1 MTIRHALIAALATT
15 ALVSPAAQAQT
26 PDMHAS
32 TAEAAAKA
40 RALTPATEGGGAPWS
55 KQDQRSPDAPAAQAP
70 QRSGSTPGANRG
82 DGGGENAELFLESR
96 PSPAGQPTRQ
106 TNPTTPGATD
116 DGSPVPVLPI
126 VAGVLGVLIAALT
139 AHYGVRRSS
148 RRSRIAA

>member
-1 MTIRHALIAALATT
+1 MTIRHTLIAALATA

-40 RALTPATEGGGAPWS
+40 PALAESGGGG
-55 KQDQRSPDAPAAQAP
+55 SPDAPAAQAP
-70 QRSGSTPGANRG
+70 QRSGSAPGANRV
-82 DGGGENAELFLESR
+82 DLESR
-96 PSPAGQPTRQ
+96 QSPAGQSTRQ
-106 TNPTTPGATD
+106 TNPTTPSATD
-116 DGSPVPVLPI
+116 DGSPIPAILI
-126 VAGVLGVLIAALT
+126 VASGLGVLIAALT

>member
-1 MTIRHALIAALATT
+1 MTIRHALIAALATA

-40 RALTPATEGGGAPWS
+40 RALPQSDGGGS
-55 KQDQRSPDAPAAQAP
+55 SDAPAAQAP
-70 QRSGSTPGANRG
+70 QRSGSTPGANRV
-82 DGGGENAELFLESR
+82 DLESGQ
-96 PSPAGQPTRQ
+96 SPAGQPTRQ
-106 TNPTTPGATD
+106 TDPTSPSATD

-126 VAGVLGVLIAALT
+126 VAGVLGMLLVALT

>member
-1 MTIRHALIAALATT
+1 MTIRHTLIAALATA

-40 RALTPATEGGGAPWS
+40 RALTPATGGGGAPWS
-55 KQDQRSPDAPAAQAP
+55 EQDQRSPDAPAAQAP
-70 QRSGSTPGANRG
+70 QRSGSTPGANRV
-82 DGGGENAELFLESR
+82 DLESR
-96 PSPAGQPTRQ
+96 QSPAGQPTRQ
-106 TNPTTPGATD
+106 TNPTTPSDTD

-126 VAGVLGVLIAALT
+126 VAAVLGVLIVALT

>member
-1 MTIRHALIAALATT
+1 MLRMPPNPPEHTMTIRHTLIAALATA

-26 PDMHAS
+26 PDRHAS

-40 RALTPATEGGGAPWS
+40 RALTESAGGG
-55 KQDQRSPDAPAAQAP
+55 SPDAQAP
-70 QRSGSTPGANRG
+70 QRSGSTPGAHRV
-82 DGGGENAELFLESR
+82 DLESR
-96 PSPAGQPTRQ
+96 QSPAGQPTRQ
-106 TNPTTPGATD
+106 TDPTTPSAAD

-126 VAGVLGVLIAALT
+126 VAGVLGALIAALT

>member
-1 MTIRHALIAALATT
+1 MTIRHALIAALATA

-40 RALTPATEGGGAPWS
+40 RALTESDGGG
-55 KQDQRSPDAPAAQAP
+55 SPDAPAVQAP
-70 QRSGSTPGANRG
+70 QRSGSTPGANRV
-82 DGGGENAELFLESR
+82 DLESR
-96 PSPAGQPTRQ
+96 QSPAGQPTRQ
-106 TNPTTPGATD
+106 TNPTTPSATD

-139 AHYGVRRSS
+139 AYYGVRRSG

>member
-1 MTIRHALIAALATT
+1 MTIRHALVAALATA

-40 RALTPATEGGGAPWS
+40 RALTPATEGGGGAPWS

-70 QRSGSTPGANRG
+70 QRSGSTPGANRV
-82 DGGGENAELFLESR
+82 DWESR
-96 PSPAGQPTRQ
+96 QSPAGQPTRQ
-106 TNPTTPGATD
+106 TNPTTPSATD

-126 VAGVLGVLIAALT
+126 VAGVLGVLIVALT

>member
-1 MTIRHALIAALATT
+1 MTIRRTLIAALATA

-40 RALTPATEGGGAPWS
+40 RALPVSDGGG
-55 KQDQRSPDAPAAQAP
+55 SPDAPAAQAP
-70 QRSGSTPGANRG
+70 QRSGSTPGANRV
-82 DGGGENAELFLESR
+82 DLESR
-96 PSPAGQPTRQ
+96 QSPAGQPTRQ
-106 TNPTTPGATD
+106 TDPTTPSATD

-126 VAGVLGVLIAALT
+126 VAGVLAVLIAALT
-139 AHYGVRRSS
+139 AHYGVRRSG

>member
-1 MTIRHALIAALATT
+1 MTIRHALVAALATA

-40 RALTPATEGGGAPWS
+40 RALTGSDGGG
-55 KQDQRSPDAPAAQAP
+55 SPDAPAAQAP
-70 QRSGSTPGANRG
+70 QRSGSTPGANRV
-82 DGGGENAELFLESR
+82 DLESR
-96 PSPAGQPTRQ
+96 QSPAGQPTRQ
-106 TNPTTPGATD
+106 TNPTTPSATD

-126 VAGVLGVLIAALT
+126 VAGVLGVLIVALT

-148 RRSRIAA
+148 RLSRIAA

>member
-1 MTIRHALIAALATT
+1 MTIRHTLIAALATA
-15 ALVSPAAQAQT
+15 ALISPAAQAQT

-40 RALTPATEGGGAPWS
+40 RALTESEGGG
-55 KQDQRSPDAPAAQAP
+55 SPDAPAAQAP
-70 QRSGSTPGANRG
+70 ERSGSTPGANRV
-82 DGGGENAELFLESR
+82 DLESR
-96 PSPAGQPTRQ
+96 QPPGRPTRQ
-106 TNPTTPGATD
+106 TNPTAPSATD

-126 VAGVLGVLIAALT
+126 VAGVLGVLIATLT

>member
-1 MTIRHALIAALATT
+1 MTIRHTLIAALATA

-40 RALTPATEGGGAPWS
+40 RALTESDGGG
-55 KQDQRSPDAPAAQAP
+55 SPDAPAAQAP
-70 QRSGSTPGANRG
+70 QRSGSTPGANR
-82 DGGGENAELFLESR
+82 DDLA
-96 PSPAGQPTRQ
+96 SPQPLAGQPTRQ
-106 TNPTTPGATD
+106 TNPTTPSASD

-126 VAGVLGVLIAALT
+126 LAGVLGMLIAALT

-148 RRSRIAA
+148 RRRRIAA

>member
-1 MTIRHALIAALATT
+1 MRTVHVPHAPHPPEPTMTIRHTLVAALATA

-40 RALTPATEGGGAPWS
+40 RALPESGGGGG
-55 KQDQRSPDAPAAQAP
+55 SPDVHAAQAP
-70 QRSGSTPGANRG
+70 QRSGSTPGANRV
-82 DGGGENAELFLESR
+82 DVESR
-96 PSPAGQPTRQ
+96 QSPADQPTRQ
-106 TNPTTPGATD
+106 TDPTTPSATD

-126 VAGVLGVLIAALT
+126 VAGVLGVLMVALT